1 MEAWFTISQR
11 WPDQIPEIR
20 RRCRVDPEFKAT
32 VADYAE
38 ARSALDRWRG
48 IDPATSERIADYE
61 RLVHEIG
68 GEIDQYL
75 SLP

>member
-1 MEAWFTISQR
+1 MEAWFFISQR
-11 WPDQIPEIR
+11 WPDQIREIR

-32 VADYAE
+32 VADYVE

-48 IDPATSERIADYE
+48 VDSATPQRIADYE
-61 RLVHEIG
+61 WLVHEIG
-68 GEIDQYL
+68 GEIDQHL